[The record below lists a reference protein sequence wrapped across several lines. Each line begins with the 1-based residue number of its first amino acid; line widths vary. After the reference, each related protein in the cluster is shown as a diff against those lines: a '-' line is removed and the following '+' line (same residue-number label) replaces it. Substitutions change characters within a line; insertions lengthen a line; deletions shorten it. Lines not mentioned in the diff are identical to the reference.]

1 MRVLKIIKD
10 IVWVCIATAAMYALA
25 AIILGWPLIEY
36 LPK

>member
-1 MRVLKIIKD
+1 MKVIKD
-10 IVWVCIATAAMYALA
+10 IVWACIATAAVYVLA